1 MDNIVHI
8 RKATNE
14 DYAVIAALGKKTFTE
29 TYSETGNNVAVQEY
43 IEKKLSAANI
53 REELNDS
60 RAWFYIGFVNN
71 EPVAFT
77 KLRHDRAAKGLA
89 ADKKAIEIE
98 HLYVLKAYQGFKV
111 GKEMME
117 KCKEV
122 AIREKFDTIWLRV
135 WQQNHRAIR
144 FYLTAGFVVYETE
157 QFSYGSDIQQDDFL
171 MRLDLYY

>member
-8 RKATNE
+8 RKATDE
-14 DYAVIAALGKKTFTE
+14 DCTAIAALGKKTFTE
-29 TYSETGNNVAVQEY
+29 TYSETGNNAVVQEY
-43 IEKKLSAANI
+43 IEKKLSAENI
-53 REELNDS
+53 REELDDP
-60 RAWFYIGFVNN
+60 RACFYIGFVND
-71 EPVAFT
+71 EPVAFAR
-77 KLRHDRAAKGLA
+77 LRYDRIAKGLTGR
-89 ADKKAIEIE
+89 KAIEIE

-117 KCKEV
+117 KCKQA
-122 AIREKFDTIWLRV
+122 AIRKKFDTIWLRV

-157 QFSYGSDIQQDDFL
+157 QFSYGSNMPQDDFL

>member
-8 RKATNE
+8 RKATIE
-14 DYAVIAALGKKTFTE
+14 DDAVIAALGKKTFTE
-29 TYSETGNNVAVQEY
+29 TYSETGNNAVVQEY
-43 IEKKLSAANI
+43 IEKKLSAENI
-53 REELNDS
+53 RAELDDP
-60 RAWFYIGFVNN
+60 RACFYIGFVNN
-71 EPVAFT
+71 EPVAFAR
-77 KLRHDRAAKGLA
+77 LRYDRVAKGLV
-89 ADKKAIEIE
+89 ADKKAVEIE

-111 GKEMME
+111 GREMME

-157 QFSYGSDIQQDDFL
+157 QFSYGTDIPQDDFL